1 MSIPE
6 AIVASATDLASDGW
20 VKVGR
25 LDDLPLLE
33 GRRTTIDGTR
43 VAVFRLLDGLRA
55 IDATCPHKGGP
66 LQDGLVADN
75 CVTCPLHDR
84 RIDLGTGQMIGYEGA
99 VHVHEVVE
107 EQGDVWVRLSKAPLA
122 SAAKEADAE
131 KIVLGDAMSSPH
143 SSVPDTETNLAD
155 AKTTLADAAL

>member
-6 AIVASATDLASDGW
+6 AIVESATDLASAGW

-25 LDDLPLLE
+25 LDDLPILE
-33 GRRTTIDGTR
+33 GRRTTIHGTR
-43 VAVFRLLDGLRA
+43 VAVFRLLDGLAA
-55 IDATCPHKGGP
+55 IDATCPHKAGP

-84 RIDLGTGQMIGYEGA
+84 RIDLATGQMIGYEGA

-107 EQGDVWVRLSKAPLA
+107 EQGDVWVRLSTAPLA
-122 SAAKEADAE
+122 SEAVGADAE
-131 KIVLGDAMSSPH
+131 RIVPGDGMSSPH
-143 SSVPDTETNLAD
+143 SSVPDTESTIESHLP
-155 AKTTLADAAL
+155 DAAR